1 VTATGPAAGDG
12 PSPGVGH
19 AAGDGH
25 GSTGA
30 GAPGSADIER
40 EPVAVQGIF
49 GDVAPSAR
57 RYADALGSAGVQ
69 RGLIGPRETG
79 RLWSRHL
86 LNCAVLAPL
95 LPAGC
100 RVVDI
105 GSGAGLPG
113 IPLAIAR
120 PDCRFD
126 LLEPLE
132 RRCAFL
138 VEVVTDLVLQ
148 NCRVVRGRAEQ
159 LVTECGGADV
169 VTARA
174 VAPLAR
180 LAGWAAPLLRPGG
193 QLLALKGASA
203 AAELERDAA
212 AVTSAGLTDVAVIEV
227 GAGVIDPPTVVVRA
241 VKAVTR
247 PAERRDRQGGRS
259 PRP

>member
-1 VTATGPAAGDG
+1 VVDRVPGDGRDPAADTPNAVAIEAEPVVAQQLFGDG
-12 PSPGVGH
+12 L
-19 AAGDGH
+19 
-25 GSTGA
+25 
-30 GAPGSADIER
+30 SAVR
-40 EPVAVQGIF
+40 C
-49 GDVAPSAR
+49 
-57 RYADALGSAGVQ
+57 YADALASAGVH
-69 RGLIGPRETG
+69 RGLIGPREAG

-138 VEVVTDLVLQ
+138 TEVVTDLGLQ

-159 LVTECGGADV
+159 LVAACGGADV

-180 LAGWAAPLLRPGG
+180 LAGWSAPLLRPGG
-193 QLLALKGASA
+193 ELLALKGSTA
-203 AAELERDAA
+203 ADEVQRDAA
-212 AVTSAGLTDVAVIEV
+212 AVAAAGLTSVAVLEIGV
-227 GAGVIDPPTVVVRA
+227 GIVDPATLVVRA
-241 VKAVTR
+241 AKAMTEL
-247 PAERRDRQGGRS
+247 PARRSAHRRS
-259 PRP
+259 PRPHRTG